1 MRLKFLT
8 LFFLLASGMTVYSAL
23 VRSNVDVVQG
33 MIVEK
38 WELGKWQVE
47 DDWTHFEGYSRL
59 RVRAEFPLT
68 IRGKIF
74 TLYYNKWEVP
84 KNFIPRRKGVR
95 CGFAVP
101 AGTLNGT
108 ILWPM
113 IKKFWLFSNYAVI
126 PPAGKPGD
134 SN

>member
-1 MRLKFLT
+1 MRSIT
-8 LFFLLASGMTVYSAL
+8 LIMFFVLIANPCAFSASGWENL
-23 VRSNVDVVQG
+23 DVVHG
-33 MIVEK
+33 IIVEK

-47 DDWTHFEGYSRL
+47 DDWTQFEGYSRL
-59 RVRAEFPLT
+59 QVRAEFPAS

-74 TLYYNKWEVP
+74 TLYYNKWNVP
-84 KNFIPRRKGVR
+84 RNFIPRRKGIR

-101 AGTLNGT
+101 SGTLNGT

-113 IKKFWLFSNYAVI
+113 IKRFWLFSNYAVV